1 MPQSKTDPRRAQK
14 LKKRTQRAGE
24 GAPVSYVYL
33 LDVLR
38 ESLNKR
44 FYEEQ
49 GFPHLEFLAQN
60 WKGAEMR
67 HGDLSDYLE
76 LQDMFIGFAY
86 ALSHAIHSGA
96 PFSMEEREDHVAG
109 VAYALAAT
117 LLNNRPDFHDD
128 SGWMGGGVF
137 KALRERWALPKM
149 KAAGVP
155 VQNRFMSDRELA
167 CLFAV
172 DFVMS
177 FLDMTGELAQM
188 GGDKVISVTVCK
200 DRLLT
205 NYLGLVTSNLMLAT
219 EGFLDFD
226 QVFAENAV
234 TEDFLQR
241 YPDWKPE
248 AADDLN
254 VDALGFNSLDRE
266 DVAFMMELMANGAFM
281 SEMRELYVG
290 EAAKAIPQGKREEA
304 VMRWV
309 LQYGPRCKKAF
320 AAGHD
325 PSEEDMD
332 RDAEV
337 VNGIIMQLLQ
347 ANGEALTGAQEV
359 PPEVAPAET
368 TEAAQAVEQAKEPA
382 ST

>member
-14 LKKRTQRAGE
+14 LRKRTQRTGE

-38 ESLNKR
+38 ETLNKR

-60 WKGAEMR
+60 WQGGEMT
-67 HGDLSDYLE
+67 HGNLSDYLE

-86 ALSHAIHSGA
+86 ALAHAIHSEA
-96 PFSMEEREDHVAG
+96 PFTMEEREDRVAG

-117 LLNNRPDFHDD
+117 LLNTRPDFHDD
-128 SGWMGGGVF
+128 SNWMGRGVF
-137 KALRERWALPKM
+137 NALRERWALPKM

-234 TEDFLQR
+234 TEDFLRR
-241 YPDWKPE
+241 YPDWKAE
-248 AADDLN
+248 TADALD
-254 VDALGFNSLDRE
+254 VDQLGFNSLDRE
-266 DVAFMMELMANGAFM
+266 DVRFMMEMMSNAAFM
-281 SEMRELYVG
+281 SEMRTLYVG
-290 EAAKAIPQGKREEA
+290 EEAKAIPQGRREEA

-320 AAGHD
+320 ADGHD

-359 PPEVAPAET
+359 PAEVSPEAS
-368 TEAAQAVEQAKEPA
+368 TEAKAD
-382 ST
+382 

>member
-117 LLNNRPDFHDD
+117 LLNNRPDFHDE
-128 SGWMGGGVF
+128 SGWMG
-137 KALRERWALPKM
+137 
-149 KAAGVP
+149 AASSRRCASAG
-155 VQNRFMSDRELA
+155 RS
-167 CLFAV
+167 
-172 DFVMS
+172 
-177 FLDMTGELAQM
+177 
-188 GGDKVISVTVCK
+188 
-200 DRLLT
+200 
-205 NYLGLVTSNLMLAT
+205 
-219 EGFLDFD
+219 
-226 QVFAENAV
+226 
-234 TEDFLQR
+234 
-241 YPDWKPE
+241 
-248 AADDLN
+248 
-254 VDALGFNSLDRE
+254 
-266 DVAFMMELMANGAFM
+266 
-281 SEMRELYVG
+281 
-290 EAAKAIPQGKREEA
+290 
-304 VMRWV
+304 
-309 LQYGPRCKKAF
+309 PR
-320 AAGHD
+320 
-325 PSEEDMD
+325 
-332 RDAEV
+332 
-337 VNGIIMQLLQ
+337 
-347 ANGEALTGAQEV
+347 
-359 PPEVAPAET
+359 
-368 TEAAQAVEQAKEPA
+368 
-382 ST
+382 